1 MDAEKTPTKP
11 RPSITR
17 WQQLRGMLH
26 RVLELVRKPPH
37 LTTAAA
43 LIGLTVLMVLIWVH
57 AAAYTRDSTQNST
70 IAYHLALSRPAQ
82 ADFLHDFFARH
93 WRLGAWCLL
102 PALILAFMRLR
113 GRMLTL
119 PLVLMSLAFLVLWL
133 VSDIHENWDA
143 AHFGKMGEIPSPW
156 AYYLKLIIISAAWM
170 SLPVLYTLYHRSSI
184 LDQYLVRNFLAP
196 FMLCL
201 LAIIAIRITMDLLD
215 SANDFLKANFT
226 PLMVGQFYLRQI
238 PEILVMIMD
247 AAVLLATL
255 YTLSAMSRRNEII
268 SMLGAGLSLV
278 RILRP
283 LLVIGAAASLFVL
296 AMNYE
301 WAPSAQGAKETML
314 RLADKGDSR
323 GSQKSRREAASTY
336 NVMFRNREENRTWY
350 MWRVPNNLSLNG
362 PKIDF
367 VVVIQDDGKGNM
379 LKTWYA
385 KRAAWFPGINQWR
398 FYDAHLIDAAVMANP
413 PPPPA
418 QTIPSYERLII
429 EEPWSE
435 TPWTILS
442 GKINSE
448 FLSVPELAAYL
459 NSAVSL
465 EEKKLWRYQ
474 TTLHARL
481 SLPFRCFLMILL
493 AAPLGIV
500 TARRGVLGGVA
511 MSVGLF
517 VMVYFTYTIGL
528 RMGERGRLSP
538 ALGAWGVL
546 GVFFI
551 LGAVMLYMKN
561 FGLTYPSFSNWLA
574 RRRRLAAQK
583 LKSV

>member
-1 MDAEKTPTKP
+1 
-11 RPSITR
+11 
-17 WQQLRGMLH
+17 
-26 RVLELVRKPPH
+26 
-37 LTTAAA
+37 
-43 LIGLTVLMVLIWVH
+43 
-57 AAAYTRDSTQNST
+57 
-70 IAYHLALSRPAQ
+70 
-82 ADFLHDFFARH
+82 
-93 WRLGAWCLL
+93 
-102 PALILAFMRLR
+102 
-113 GRMLTL
+113 
-119 PLVLMSLAFLVLWL
+119 
-133 VSDIHENWDA
+133 
-143 AHFGKMGEIPSPW
+143 
-156 AYYLKLIIISAAWM
+156 
-170 SLPVLYTLYHRSSI
+170 
-184 LDQYLVRNFLAP
+184 
-196 FMLCL
+196 
-201 LAIIAIRITMDLLD
+201 
-215 SANDFLKANFT
+215 
-226 PLMVGQFYLRQI
+226 
-238 PEILVMIMD
+238 
-247 AAVLLATL
+247 
-255 YTLSAMSRRNEII
+255 
-268 SMLGAGLSLV
+268 
-278 RILRP
+278 
-283 LLVIGAAASLFVL
+283 
-296 AMNYE
+296 
-301 WAPSAQGAKETML
+301 
-314 RLADKGDSR
+314 
-323 GSQKSRREAASTY
+323 
-336 NVMFRNREENRTWY
+336 
-350 MWRVPNNLSLNG
+350 VPNNLSLNG

>member
-1 MDAEKTPTKP
+1 MDAEKIPTNS
-11 RPSITR
+11 RPTLTR
-17 WQQLRGMLH
+17 WQQLRGVLH
-26 RVLELVRKPPH
+26 QVLELVRKPPH

-43 LIGLTVLMVLIWVH
+43 LIGVTVLVVLVWLH
-57 AAAYTRDSTQNST
+57 AAAYARDTTQNST
-70 IAYHLALSRPAQ
+70 LAYHLALSGGAQ
-82 ADFLHDFFARH
+82 ADFLHGFFAKH
-93 WRLGAWCLL
+93 WRLGAWCLF
-102 PALILAFMRLR
+102 PALVLAVIRLR

-133 VSDIHENWDA
+133 VNDIHDNWDA
-143 AHFGKMGEIPSPW
+143 AHFGTMGEIPSPW
-156 AYYLKLIIISAAWM
+156 AYYVKLVIISAAWM

-201 LAIIAIRITMDLLD
+201 MAIIAIKITMDLLD
-215 SANDFLKANFT
+215 HANDFLKANFT
-226 PLMVGQFYLRQI
+226 PLMVGQFYMRQI

-278 RILRP
+278 RILLP
-283 LLVIGAAASLFVL
+283 LLVIGAAASLIVL

-314 RLADKGDSR
+314 RLADKGDGR
-323 GSQKSRREAASTY
+323 GAQKNRREAASAY
-336 NVMFRNREENRTWY
+336 NVMFRNREEHRTWY
-350 MWRVPNNLSLNG
+350 LWRVPNNLSLTG

-367 VVVIQDDGKGNM
+367 AVIIQDDGNGNM

-385 KRAAWFPGINQWR
+385 KRASWFPGINKWR
-398 FYDAHLIDAAVMANP
+398 LYDAHIIDAAVMANP

-418 QTIPSYERLII
+418 QTIPSYEKLMID
-429 EEPWSE
+429 EPWSE
-435 TPWTILS
+435 TPWTVLS

-459 NSAVSL
+459 NSSVSL

-511 MSVGLF
+511 MAVGLF
-517 VMVYFTYTIGL
+517 VLVYFTYTIGL
-528 RMGERGRLSP
+528 RMGEGGHLSP

-546 GVFFI
+546 GIFSIFGV
-551 LGAVMLYMKN
+551 VMLYMKN
-561 FGLTYPSFSNWLA
+561 FGLTMPSLSNWWV

>member
-17 WQQLRGMLH
+17 GQQLRGVLH

-43 LIGLTVLMVLIWVH
+43 LIGLAVLMVLVWVH

-119 PLVLMSLAFLVLWL
+119 PLMLMSLAFLLLWL

-201 LAIIAIRITMDLLD
+201 LAIIAIKITMDLLD

-283 LLVIGAAASLFVL
+283 LLVIGAAAALIVL

-418 QTIPSYERLII
+418 QTIPSYDKLMID
-429 EEPWSE
+429 EPWSE

-528 RMGERGRLSP
+528 RMGEGGRLSP

-551 LGAVMLYMKN
+551 FGAVMLYMKN
-561 FGLTYPSFSNWLA
+561 FGLTLPSLSNWLA

-583 LKSV
+583 LKPV

>member
-17 WQQLRGMLH
+17 WQQLRGVLH

-43 LIGLTVLMVLIWVH
+43 LIGLAVLMVLVWVH

-119 PLVLMSLAFLVLWL
+119 PLMLMSLAFLLLWL

-201 LAIIAIRITMDLLD
+201 LAIIAIKITMDLLD

-283 LLVIGAAASLFVL
+283 LLVIGAAASLIVL

-528 RMGERGRLSP
+528 RMGEGGRLSP

-551 LGAVMLYMKN
+551 FGAVMLYMKN
-561 FGLTYPSFSNWLA
+561 FGLTFPSFSNWLA

-583 LKSV
+583 LKPV